1 MIELYT
7 FSLIQVFSSI
17 PRYNDFFFIHLCRA
31 TNSLHSWCHEIS
43 GSQKLTLTSRL
54 RNIIP
59 SKHPDISQVFCA
71 SRLGHDPLVCSSVCF
86 FFPSFDLVEDFG
98 PKVARNVRTFG
109 WWFTG
114 LNCKWRNW
122 KKKRLGPS
130 QLFGVGKWL
139 KLEGAYKLKLGRFWK
154 KLKIWFHH
162 DFQAS
167 TLGWCLFSCAFSD
180 VSTFSY
186 DYIEAWASVWDP
198 EELRYQPNFLASHD
212 SFDFFLVFFFQVLI
226 SDAVLVENHVWG
238 ICLEGSQWKVFV
250 RLLHRSRR

>member
-1 MIELYT
+1 M
-7 FSLIQVFSSI
+7 FSSTKLQ
-17 PRYNDFFFIHLCRA
+17 RFFFHPPLQGNEFVA
-31 TNSLHSWCHEIS
+31 HFDAMKSLD
-43 GSQKLTLTSRL
+43 LTSSPWPVGFVTLSL
-54 RNIIP
+54 RNIP
-59 SKHPDISQVFCA
+59 TFHRSFVHPVWDPT
-71 SRLGHDPLVCSSVCF
+71 PLVCSSICF
-86 FFPSFDLVEDFG
+86 FSPSSDLLEDFG

-139 KLEGAYKLKLGRFWK
+139 KLEGGYKLKLGRFWK

-167 TLGWCLFSCAFSD
+167 TLGWCLFFCAFSD

-186 DYIEAWASVWDP
+186 HYIEASASVWDL
-198 EELRYQPNFLASHD
+198 EELRYQRNFLALHD
-212 SFDFFLVFFFQVLI
+212 SFEFFLVFFFQVLI
-226 SDAVLVENHVWG
+226 SDAVLGENHVWG

-250 RLLHRSRR
+250 RLLSRSRR